1 MRINAI
7 TQPLQSELRRV
18 ENAKKA
24 DKSTPM
30 GKNAPVDRSEISA
43 GAQRLS
49 STKASIEVIAS
60 SIASQEEIRTE
71 KISEVQKKIKDGY
84 YDSPEFID
92 KLAVKLLAEFG
103 IKEPLR

>member
-7 TQPLQSELRRV
+7 TQPLQSELRKV
-18 ENAKKA
+18 ENARKNEKA
-24 DKSTPM
+24 SSA
-30 GKNAPVDRSEISA
+30 GRSVPVDRSEISA

-49 STKASIEVIAS
+49 STKASMDVITS
-60 SIASQEEIRTE
+60 TLDSQADVRTD
-71 KISEVQKKIKDGY
+71 KISEIQEKIKNGY

-103 IKEPLR
+103 IKEPL